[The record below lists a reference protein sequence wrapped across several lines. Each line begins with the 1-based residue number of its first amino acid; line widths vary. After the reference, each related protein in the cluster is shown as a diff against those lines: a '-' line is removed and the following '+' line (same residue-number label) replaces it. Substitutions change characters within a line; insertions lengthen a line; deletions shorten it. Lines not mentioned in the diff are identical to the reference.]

1 MPDFVKKDISTGR
14 RLVELNEL
22 DVSRDIVE
30 FKFIMK
36 SDTDEKDLE
45 YYLSLTDW
53 TESSL
58 QVFINFTNPM
68 AVSAGISND
77 AVVVKILNPNL
88 FVSQQ
93 SGMALR

>member
-1 MPDFVKKDISTGR
+1 MPDFVKKDILTGR